1 MCLFI
6 LRKLPT
12 RARWLV
18 CLTADL
24 GFAEC
29 QHRRGGELKL
39 GGTRRGPIHQRL
51 RLPGEPGQPVPRRSP
66 PTPNPRLHPA
76 AVAAAVGPAGAVVAV
91 VAASQKKNVA
101 ALRAKVAAAAQR
113 KVSVTAAAPWRLPQP
128 DNGGTWLFRIHDRA
142 AAASRAEALNLWVDF
157 EPAVFM
163 SALVGFCQHSGKSHL
178 NLKRTP
184 ISI

>member
-1 MCLFI
+1 
-6 LRKLPT
+6 
-12 RARWLV
+12 
-18 CLTADL
+18 
-24 GFAEC
+24 
-29 QHRRGGELKL
+29 
-39 GGTRRGPIHQRL
+39 
-51 RLPGEPGQPVPRRSP
+51 
-66 PTPNPRLHPA
+66 
-76 AVAAAVGPAGAVVAV
+76 VVAV

-142 AAASRAEALNLWVDF
+142 AAPSRAEALNFWVDF

-163 SALVGFCQHSGKSHL
+163 SALVGFCTTQRKSHL

-184 ISI
+184 TSL